1 MAKDLFT
8 YVSQIYVLVLEI
20 WMERGR
26 KTLVGE
32 EIDRASFP
40 LHPQSCV
47 LPPPPPSSPEQS
59 RGSFE
64 TPRASSSRAIAPF
77 ISFISELPFD
87 HQPFTLLPVAVGCRS
102 IFVILENGV
111 SRKETDFTRE
121 RALYARLNP
130 IFLFLLLQICR
141 NF

>member
-1 MAKDLFT
+1 MYWSWK
-8 YVSQIYVLVLEI
+8 YGWREG
-20 WMERGR
+20 EKR
-26 KTLVGE
+26 LVGE

-40 LHPQSCV
+40 LHPQSRV
-47 LPPPPPSSPEQS
+47 FTPPPPSSSPEQS